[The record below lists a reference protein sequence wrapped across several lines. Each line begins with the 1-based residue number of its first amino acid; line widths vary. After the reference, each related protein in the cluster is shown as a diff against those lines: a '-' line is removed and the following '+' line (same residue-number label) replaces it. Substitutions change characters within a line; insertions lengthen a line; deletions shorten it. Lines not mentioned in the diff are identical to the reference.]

1 MSRETIGLSDGLAS
15 WMETHALRE
24 SAVQQQLRAAMG
36 SHPRGGMQT
45 APEQV
50 AFMQVLMKLIDAKRV
65 IEIGVFTGYS
75 ALGMAAALP
84 DDGVLLACDIDAQ
97 YLEEAEQWWV
107 KAGVADRIESRL
119 GPAVDTLDAL
129 IADGASGTIDFVY
142 SDADKESSAAYY
154 ERSLKLLRP
163 GGIFAID
170 NMFLGGRVVDMDDSE
185 PSVVATREI
194 AHVLSTD
201 DRIDWSLVPIGDGLG
216 VARVK

>member
-1 MSRETIGLSDGLAS
+1 MTSETIDH
-15 WMETHALRE
+15 E
-24 SAVQQQLRAAMG
+24 
-36 SHPRGGMQT
+36 
-45 APEQV
+45 
-50 AFMQVLMKLIDAKRV
+50 KL
-65 IEIGVFTGYS
+65 F
-75 ALGMAAALP
+75 
-84 DDGVLLACDIDAQ
+84 
-97 YLEEAEQWWV
+97 LE
-107 KAGVADRIESRL
+107 
-119 GPAVDTLDAL
+119 
-129 IADGASGTIDFVY
+129 DGASGTIDFVY

-170 NMFLGGRVVDMDDSE
+170 NMFLGGRVVDMNDSE